1 MARAKTMFYG
11 AGNLIFENAKRLR
24 ENPTNAETV
33 LWGYLKQRPLG
44 QKFRRQHPIGIYIA
58 DFYCHALKLV
68 IEVDGD
74 IHADPEVAER
84 DKRRQIDLEQ
94 DGLTVIRFKNEEV
107 EKKLEDVIKEIE
119 KQITNALIA
128 KQ

>member
-1 MARAKTMFYG
+1 MFYG